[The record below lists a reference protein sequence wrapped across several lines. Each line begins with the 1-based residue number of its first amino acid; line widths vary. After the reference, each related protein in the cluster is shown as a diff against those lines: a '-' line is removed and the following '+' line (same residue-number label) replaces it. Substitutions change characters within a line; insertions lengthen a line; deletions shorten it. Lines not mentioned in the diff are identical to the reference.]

1 MSFSIYV
8 STVNSDDGN
17 TFDRA
22 VVERAFEDIA
32 MNRAAACWNLRSPD
46 GRLAPTTIFIEEQPK
61 ISGLA
66 ANRPPS
72 YSGFPKF

>member
-8 STVNSDDGN
+8 STVNNDDGN

-32 MNRAAACWNLRSPD
+32 MN
-46 GRLAPTTIFIEEQPK
+46 
-61 ISGLA
+61 
-66 ANRPPS
+66 
-72 YSGFPKF
+72 

>member
-66 ANRPPS
+66 ENRPPS